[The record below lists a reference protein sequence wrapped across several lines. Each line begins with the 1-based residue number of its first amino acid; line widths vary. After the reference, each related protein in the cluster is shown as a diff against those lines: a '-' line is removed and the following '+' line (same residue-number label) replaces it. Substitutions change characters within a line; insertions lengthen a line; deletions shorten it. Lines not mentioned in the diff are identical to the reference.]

1 MEQMTLKW
9 QDDYL
14 QFITNF
20 WCTTNECCIGQR
32 RLLMMNERYPVD
44 LVISLQDFNASN
56 WKDSI
61 AQATREGYPAM

>member
-1 MEQMTLKW
+1 
-9 QDDYL
+9 
-14 QFITNF
+14 
-20 WCTTNECCIGQR
+20 
-32 RLLMMNERYPVD
+32 MMNERYPVD